1 MITQT
6 IKLPKSFVDFD
17 SPGWEKIVDELLAEV
32 DETKIISFEEFFE
45 RTNKFRLNLW
55 KNAKI

>member
-45 RTNKFRLNLW
+45 RTNKFRLNL
-55 KNAKI
+55 